1 VVSARPGCSL
11 VEVVV
16 AMTLLAVTALGVAA
30 TALVAVQS
38 FTSAELQ
45 ERTLR
50 EAEQVLDSL
59 VALPAYHAGV
69 RAVGPARIR
78 WPASDTTGA
87 VQVMIAWPDHTILQL
102 VAQQ

>member
-1 VVSARPGCSL
+1 VSARRGFSL
-11 VEVVV
+11 TEVIV

-38 FTSAELQ
+38 FASAELQ

-59 VALPAYHAGV
+59 VDLPSYGAGV
-69 RAVGPARIR
+69 RGVGPAHIR
-78 WPASDTTGA
+78 WPSSDSTGA
-87 VQVMIAWPDHTILQL
+87 VNVLVTWPDHTTLKL
-102 VAQQ
+102 VAEK